1 MAALPLCSVCGYVDL
16 NLGCVR
22 LSTRVCMA
30 AVPAVIYGEGVE
42 ETLLDL
48 FEIRI
53 GLVDVSNSVDVRY
66 RRSSCMRT
74 R

>member
-1 MAALPLCSVCGYVDL
+1 MATLPLCSVCGYVGF

-22 LSTRVCMA
+22 LPTRVCMA
-30 AVPAVIYGEGVE
+30 AVPAVMYGEGVE

-53 GLVDVSNSVDVRY
+53 GFVDVSNGVDVR
-66 RRSSCMRT
+66 
-74 R
+74 

>member
-1 MAALPLCSVCGYVDL
+1 MWLW

-30 AVPAVIYGEGVE
+30 AVPAVMYGEGVE
-42 ETLLDL
+42 ETLLGR

-53 GLVDVSNSVDVRY
+53 GLVDVIPFRFIS
-66 RRSSCMRT
+66 
-74 R
+74 